1 VDADWEVEI
10 GGGAPVIEALGPG
23 WIDLRNHPE
32 CIDEISEVAALPA
45 LGALLLALN
54 GKDSQ
59 VWTSKCDVWAPAP
72 ETLACYVDLLPVEGI
87 VFAQWQQAKAYC
99 RECVGRMAGIELP
112 NCSVELV
119 VRAAIAGEAEGFGIT
134 AYLSSKDAG
143 LGAASALAAGMA
155 AFADALRVLAGSRKA
170 GSKLQ

>member
-23 WIDLRNHPE
+23 WIDLRNHSE
-32 CIDEISEVAALPA
+32 RIDEVSEVAALPA
-45 LGALLLALN
+45 LGALLVALN
-54 GKDSQ
+54 GKDSP
-59 VWTSKCDVWAPAP
+59 VWTSKCDVWEP
-72 ETLACYVDLLPVEGI
+72 EPEMLACYVDLLPVEGR
-87 VFAQWQQAKAYC
+87 VFADWRQAEAFC
-99 RECVGRMAGIELP
+99 RECVGRLAGIELP

-119 VRAAIAGEAEGFGIT
+119 VRAAIAGEAEGYGIT

-143 LGAASALAAGMA
+143 LGAAGALAAGMA
-155 AFADALRVLAGSRKA
+155 AFADALRVSAGSRKA